1 MSDLT
6 LFVLETDLSEL
17 SPEHLGKI
25 EEILLRSQNS
35 AVSQLEDIT
44 SALKCLH
51 DLRAGGGGTKKTPTK
66 KKKNPT
72 KKTPGEETPKE
83 APAPDEKESPAPTR
97 KSPQK

>member
-35 AVSQLEDIT
+35 AVAQIEDIT
-44 SALKCLH
+44 AALKCLH

-72 KKTPGEETPKE
+72 KKTPGKETPEE
-83 APAPDEKESPAPTR
+83 APPQPDEEAPTR
-97 KSPQK
+97 KNPHK